1 MPDAATHILIQILLN
16 QFIMI
21 RKILPYTLFGAV
33 APDLLKGLGRWLPP
47 QEGWL
52 FYPTHSPIFM
62 LIFFYALSLMFHK
75 RERYFVIIGCFIGML
90 IHLVLDI
97 GQINLG
103 GGYYMPFFPISFKRV
118 TLGFYETEASIFLLP
133 LTILITI
140 IAVFSRRIYDKKSR
154 IFSKEIVDASE

>member
-1 MPDAATHILIQILLN
+1 MPDGATHLLIQVIIN
-16 QFIMI
+16 QFSIFRNI
-21 RKILPYTLFGAV
+21 FPYTLFGSI
-33 APDLLKGLGRWLPP
+33 APDLVKGFSRWLSPP
-47 QEGWL
+47 ERWI

-62 LIFFYALSLMFHK
+62 LVFFYALSLLFHEK
-75 RERYFVIIGCFIGML
+75 ERFFIIIGCFIGML

-97 GQINLG
+97 GQINLC

>member
-33 APDLLKGLGRWLPP
+33 APDLLKGFSRWFTP
-47 QEGWL
+47 EYGWL

-62 LIFFYALSLMFHK
+62 LIIFYTISILFHQK
-75 RERYFVIIGCFIGML
+75 ERLFLITGCLIGMI
-90 IHLVLDI
+90 IHLLLDLF
-97 GQINLG
+97 QINLG

-140 IAVFSRRIYDKKSR
+140 IAVFSRRIYDKKGR
-154 IFSKEIVDASE
+154 IISKEIVDGLD